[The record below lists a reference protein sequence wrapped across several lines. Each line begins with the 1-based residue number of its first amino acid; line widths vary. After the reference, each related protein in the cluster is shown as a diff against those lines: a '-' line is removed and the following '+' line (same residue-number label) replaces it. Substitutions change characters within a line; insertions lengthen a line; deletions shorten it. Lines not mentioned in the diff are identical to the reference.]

1 MYDLGFD
8 AYLARQLEDYESRR
22 YAADAAESQEDR
34 IETRALEITE
44 TPLEFL
50 CWLGCEDLELLDVTV
65 TNRSGQEVTALAAL
79 VAHAPAWLREE
90 AAQALATRSDF
101 WDVKVTLGNN
111 VTDLDVALLSTAPEW
126 LRAEILD
133 WVVGRL
139 ENGASK

>member
-8 AYLARQLEDYESRR
+8 AYLARELEDHERRGYEN
-22 YAADAAESQEDR
+22 DAANDPAAR
-34 IETRALEITE
+34 IEARALEITE
-44 TPLEFL
+44 APLEFL

-133 WVVGRL
+133 WVVARL
-139 ENGASK
+139 GKGASK